1 MIVRVGWGL
10 SLSILLATAAG
21 CAAPPDD
28 DARASSACEANP
40 ETSLQPQRLA
50 GNGQNLNGQNLN
62 RIAVNGSNLN
72 GENLNGVA
80 LNGQNLNG
88 QNLNGQNLNKIAING
103 SNLNGQNL
111 NGVQVNGASNE
122 IVATTEDGRVLG
134 GEALVGLTLRGVTS
148 SGAPVDLVIASFER
162 RDDVAYYGI
171 TFEGRNV
178 CDGDDK
184 GMFVPGVWDATAA
197 RHDRLTVGATEITT
211 SFSCRTGAIAKCV
224 TWGYAPWKVGADL
237 HQACTRMV
245 RADYCG
251 TGVSFTKDNTLI
263 DVYDTKGIQLPTLG
277 DASLAFEAGWGPN
290 GAVCASRTRFSA
302 TARDGASVMPS
313 CWDSLPKCGSFDE
326 AKAAGATIA
335 NGSRI
340 QSRLL
345 CD

>member
-1 MIVRVGWGL
+1 MIARVGWGL
-10 SLSILLATAAG
+10 SLSILFAAG
-21 CAAPPDD
+21 CAASSPDD
-28 DARASSACEANP
+28 AHAGSVCEANP
-40 ETSLQPQRLA
+40 EPSLHPQRLA

-62 RIAVNGSNLN
+62 GENLNRLAGNGTNLN
-72 GENLNGVA
+72 GESLNGIT
-80 LNGQNLNG
+80 LNG
-88 QNLNGQNLNKIAING
+88 QNLNGQNLNKIALNG

-171 TFEGRNV
+171 TFEGRNI
-178 CDGDDK
+178 CEGDDK
-184 GMFVPGVWDATAA
+184 GMFVPGVWDGTAA
-197 RHDRLTVGATEITT
+197 RHDRLTVGGTELTT
-211 SFSCRTGAIAKCV
+211 SFSCRTGALAKCV
-224 TWGYAPWKVGADL
+224 AWGYAPWQVGADL

-251 TGVSFTKDNTLI
+251 TGVSYTKDGTLI

-277 DASLAFEAGWGPN
+277 DASLAFEAGWGPG

-302 TARDGASVMPS
+302 TTPDGASVLPS
-313 CWDSLPKCGSFDE
+313 CWESLPKCESFDE

-345 CD
+345 CE